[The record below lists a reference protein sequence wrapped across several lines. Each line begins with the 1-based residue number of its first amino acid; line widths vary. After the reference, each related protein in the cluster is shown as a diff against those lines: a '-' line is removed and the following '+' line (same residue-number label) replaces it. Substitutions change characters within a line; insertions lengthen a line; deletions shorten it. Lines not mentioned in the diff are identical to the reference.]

1 MTPFAA
7 IVQFFNEANTATAAQ
22 ASEHFDA
29 PMSERLS
36 GLYFSGHLDRVG
48 TRGNYVY
55 SLAAVRTPRA
65 RGADIVIPPPA
76 FSAPPAKPDVQPQSV
91 DDFVAS
97 GGKIEVLAGL
107 GEISAPRVNPVGWK

>member
-7 IVQFFNEANTATAAQ
+7 IVQFFNEVNTATAAQ

-65 RGADIVIPPPA
+65 RAHVRHGRTAYARSGKTSVPPPS
-76 FSAPPAKPDVQPQSV
+76 FLVMILCKSP
-91 DDFVAS
+91 
-97 GGKIEVLAGL
+97 
-107 GEISAPRVNPVGWK
+107 

>member
-7 IVQFFNEANTATAAQ
+7 IVQFFNGVNTATAAQ

-76 FSAPPAKPDVQPQSV
+76 FSAPPARPEVQPQSV

>member
-48 TRGNYVY
+48 TRGNYIY

-65 RGADIVIPPPA
+65 RGADIVIPP
-76 FSAPPAKPDVQPQSV
+76 APPARPDVRPQSV
-91 DDFVAS
+91 DDFIAK